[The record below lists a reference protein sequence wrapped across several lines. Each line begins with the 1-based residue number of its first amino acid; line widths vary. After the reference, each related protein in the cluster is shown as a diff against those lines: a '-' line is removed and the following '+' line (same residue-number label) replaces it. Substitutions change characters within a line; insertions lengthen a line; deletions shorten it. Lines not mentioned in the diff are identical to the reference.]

1 MTAASHILP
10 GLSLTLALTLG
21 GGSAWA
27 QASSSTQV
35 TGSVVIVDPPQF
47 SKGAELT
54 VAPVQRPAAQGSV
67 SAQAVGGRYEVSGV
81 AGDTFNIA
89 MPSSLKLV
97 RAGGTEE
104 VVLSLSPGAA
114 ATTLS
119 GAAGARSRAS
129 VAVQG
134 VVGVT
139 GAATPGLYEGS
150 FPVILSLQ

>member
-1 MTAASHILP
+1 MIGASRLML
-10 GLSLTLALTLG
+10 GLALAFG
-21 GGSAWA
+21 GGNAWA
-27 QASSSTQV
+27 QASTQV

-47 SKGAELT
+47 AKGAELT
-54 VAPVQRPAAQGSV
+54 VAPVQRPSGQASV
-67 SAQAVGGRYEVSGV
+67 AAQAVGGRYEVSGV

-104 VVLSLSPGAA
+104 VVLSLSPSGA

-119 GAAGARSRAS
+119 GALGARSRAS
-129 VAVQG
+129 VDVQG
-134 VVGVT
+134 VVGLS

>member
-1 MTAASHILP
+1 MIGASRILL
-10 GLSLTLALTLG
+10 GLVVAFG
-21 GGSAWA
+21 AGSAWA

-35 TGSVVIVDPPQF
+35 TGSIVIVDPPQF

-54 VAPVQRPAAQGSV
+54 VAPVQRPSGQASV

-104 VVLSLSPGAA
+104 VVLSLTPGGA

-119 GAAGARSRAS
+119 GAQGARSRTS
-129 VAVQG
+129 VNVQG

-139 GAATPGLYEGS
+139 GAAAPGLYEGTV
-150 FPVILSLQ
+150 PVILSLQ